1 MLYYMMKKEKKKVAF
16 FCLFYELQE
25 DFVKVTLVINGFL
38 YVFDE
43 KFSFICMEALA
54 CRGNVVIGGT
64 TVWKDFSRS
73 ADNLE
78 ALNSEHQHLD
88 CKLVQQSN

>member
-1 MLYYMMKKEKKKVAF
+1 MAF

-38 YVFDE
+38 YAFDE

-64 TVWKDFSRS
+64 TV
-73 ADNLE
+73 
-78 ALNSEHQHLD
+78 
-88 CKLVQQSN
+88 